1 MRTSLVSHLPRGERR
16 EGERCGFLSLLCAIL
31 VVIVSISLANCAGY
45 TSASTSESGGGVG
58 NSGGGI
64 LTPNVTTLLFGN
76 VAVGSTATQS
86 VVITNTGTGAVSISA
101 ASITGGVFTV
111 IGGNPSS
118 SLAIGQSASVEVQ
131 FAPTVAGA
139 ANGMLTVTSN
149 ATNSTLSV
157 PLTGGGGQAI
167 ASLNPSAMNFNNVPV
182 GQVATQNGVFT
193 NTGNANLIIASVT
206 TPGPQIGISGGLPGA
221 LPVTIAPN
229 TSVNFTISF
238 APTSTSGT
246 SGSIKFVD
254 NAPDSPQS
262 LVVTGSAV
270 GAGSTLSANP
280 GSFNFGN
287 VQVGSTGTQPITIS
301 NSGASPITI
310 SGVTSGGA
318 GFSETGLA
326 ANQTIAAGGNATMTA
341 QFAPTSAGTVAGT
354 ITITSNATNSPL
366 VVSLSG
372 TGIQGLLSA
381 NPSSIN
387 FGSLITGNTS
397 TVNVTL
403 TDTGT
408 ANVSISGASASGTSF
423 RMSTLA
429 AQTLTPGGTATF
441 TVTFA
446 PTSNGSWT
454 GNVSISSNAQ
464 GSPLVIPLS
473 GTSVATQAQISVNP
487 FPVTFSSGVN
497 VGGNATQSV
506 TLTNTGNATLNI
518 TSATISTGAFTMN
531 LAPTAISAG
540 SNTPFTVTF
549 TPTAA
554 GSATGTIT
562 IVSNAPT
569 SPTTIQLSGTGLQ
582 AQGAATPS
590 TIAFGS
596 VGIGN
601 TDSQTVTLKNNGN
614 TTLTISQIV
623 VTGSGFGQTGLSTN
637 TTLAAGASTTFSAT
651 FDPSTATGSS
661 GAITITTNGSPSSVV
676 INLSGTG
683 QTATMLLGASPASL
697 AFGNVLDQSN
707 SSLTTSIT
715 NNGNSNVTI
724 SGVTAAGAGFS
735 ASGIANGT
743 VLTAGQSA
751 TLTVTFAPTSG
762 GAVSGASVSIASNA
776 TNSPLNI
783 SLSGTGTHSVVL
795 TWGAS
800 PTQGVTY
807 NVFRGTSSGGEGT
820 TPVNP
825 SAITSLTY
833 TDTGVTPGVNY
844 YYYVEAVDSG
854 GSSAP
859 SNEAVADVPNP

>member
-76 VAVGSTATQS
+76 VAVGATATQS

-149 ATNSTLSV
+149 ATNSTLSI

-167 ASLNPSAMNFNNVPV
+167 ASFNPPSVNFNNVPV
-182 GQVATQNGVFT
+182 GQTSTQNVT
-193 NTGNANLIIASVT
+193 LSNTGNANLVITSVA
-206 TPGPQIGISGGLPGA
+206 TPGAVIGVTMQAP
-221 LPVTIAPN
+221 PVTIPPN
-229 TSVNFTISF
+229 GAISF
-238 APTSTSGT
+238 IVSFSPNSTSGI

-254 NAPDSPQS
+254 NAPDSPQFF
-262 LVVTGSAV
+262 VVTGSAV

-301 NSGASPITI
+301 NSGTSPITI

-326 ANQTIAAGGNATMTA
+326 ANQTIAAGGSATMTA
-341 QFAPTSAGTVAGT
+341 QFAPTSAGTAAGT

-506 TLTNTGNATLNI
+506 TLANNGNATLNI

-549 TPTAA
+549 TPTVA